1 MRCLASVWRWRA
13 VVLVVMGVLAGCTV
27 GPDYKR
33 PEVIVPADWRS
44 GPDRGDSLGDL
55 GWWEL
60 FEDPA
65 LYDLIA
71 TAVVANR
78 DLQIAVAR
86 VLESRAQLG
95 VTRAAQFPQVN
106 GGASYQYTRPNS
118 ENSPFVNGSRSRPFT
133 GDDFETSIDLT
144 FELDLWGR
152 LRRATEAARAELLAS
167 EENRRAVLTT
177 LVSDVA
183 RTYFDLLELDQELE
197 IARRTLQTR
206 QESLQLQRRR
216 FEQGLS
222 SQLDVDRAD
231 AEAAV
236 AAATVPD
243 LERRIAQNE
252 NGLSV
257 LLGRNPGPIDRGA
270 PLEGQR
276 LPPEVP
282 AGLPSALL
290 ERRPD
295 IRRAEQRLVAANARI
310 GAAKAEYFPQIS
322 LTGIFGVESVSLSSL
337 FTGPSRF
344 WSVGPT
350 MTVPIFSAGRIRNA
364 VKGFEAR
371 EQQAALQYLQA
382 IQQAFREVED
392 ALVFHRKVR
401 DIRTERERRVTANRR
416 ALSLVTLRYEHGLST
431 QLEVLDIQR
440 ELFSAELELASA
452 TRDQLTAVVQLYR
465 ALGGGWQGQSAP
477 SVSHRSRG

>member
-1 MRCLASVWRWRA
+1 MRPLGSAWRCLAT
-13 VVLVVMGVLAGCTV
+13 VLVVVGLLSGCTV
-27 GPDYKR
+27 GPNYRR
-33 PEVIVPADWRS
+33 PEVIVPADWRNA
-44 GPDRGDSLGDL
+44 PEQRDSLGDL
-55 GWWEL
+55 GWWDI
-60 FEDPA
+60 FQDPA
-65 LYDLIA
+65 LHELLS
-71 TAVVANR
+71 TAVLANR
-78 DLQIAVAR
+78 DVQVAVAR

-95 VTRAAQFPQVN
+95 VARAAQFPQVN
-106 GGASYQYTRPNS
+106 AGASYQYTRPNS
-118 ENSPFVNGSRSRPFT
+118 ENSPFLNGSRGRSPFT
-133 GDDFETSIDLT
+133 GDDFETSVDLT

-152 LRRATEAARAELLAS
+152 LRRATEAARAELLAR
-167 EENRRAVLTT
+167 EENRRAVLIT

-206 QESLQLQRRR
+206 QESLQLQLRR

-222 SQLDVDRAD
+222 TQLDVDRAD

-252 NGLSV
+252 NALSV
-257 LLGRNPGPIDRGA
+257 LLGRNPGRIARGT
-270 PLEGQR
+270 PLDGQR

-295 IRRAEQRLVAANARI
+295 IRQAEQTLVAANARI
-310 GAAKAEYFPQIS
+310 GVAKAEYFPKIT
-322 LTGIFGVESVSLSSL
+322 LTGVLGVESVSLSDL
-337 FTGPSRF
+337 FTGGSRF
-344 WSVGPT
+344 WSIGPA
-350 MTVPIFSAGRIRNA
+350 MTVPLFTAGRIKNT

-371 EQQAALQYLQA
+371 QQQAALQYLQT

-392 ALVFHRKVR
+392 ALVSHRKVR
-401 DIRTERERRVTANRR
+401 DIRAERERRVTANRR
-416 ALSLVTLRYEHGLST
+416 ALSMVTLRYERGLST

-440 ELFSAELELASA
+440 ELFSAELEFASA

-465 ALGGGWQGQSAP
+465 ALGGGWQGQPPAGRSP
-477 SVSHRSRG
+477 SP

>member
-1 MRCLASVWRWRA
+1 MRPLGSAWRCLAT
-13 VVLVVMGVLAGCTV
+13 VLVVVGLLSGCTV
-27 GPDYKR
+27 GPNYRR
-33 PEVIVPADWRS
+33 PEVIVPADWRNA
-44 GPDRGDSLGDL
+44 PEQRDSLGDL
-55 GWWEL
+55 GWWGI
-60 FEDPA
+60 FQDPA
-65 LYDLIA
+65 LHELLS

-78 DLQIAVAR
+78 DVQVAVAR

-95 VTRAAQFPQVN
+95 VARAAQFPQVN
-106 GGASYQYTRPNS
+106 AGASYQYTRPNS
-118 ENSPFVNGSRSRPFT
+118 ENSPFLNGSRGRSPFT
-133 GDDFETSIDLT
+133 GDDFETSVDLA

-152 LRRATEAARAELLAS
+152 LRRATEAARAELLAR
-167 EENRRAVLTT
+167 EENRRAVLIT

-206 QESLQLQRRR
+206 EESLQLQRRR
-216 FEQGLS
+216 FQQGLS
-222 SQLDVDRAD
+222 TQLDVDRAD

-252 NGLSV
+252 NALSV
-257 LLGRNPGPIDRGA
+257 LLGRNPGPIARGT
-270 PLEGQR
+270 PLDGQR

-295 IRRAEQRLVAANARI
+295 IRQAEQTLVSANARI
-310 GAAKAEYFPQIS
+310 GVAKAEYFPKIT
-322 LTGIFGVESVSLSSL
+322 LTGVLGVESVSLSDL
-337 FTGPSRF
+337 FTGGSRF
-344 WSVGPT
+344 WSIGPA
-350 MTVPIFSAGRIRNA
+350 MTVPLFTAGRIKNT

-371 EQQAALQYLQA
+371 QQQAALQYLQT

-392 ALVFHRKVR
+392 ALVSHRKVR
-401 DIRTERERRVTANRR
+401 DIRAERERRVTANRR
-416 ALSLVTLRYEHGLST
+416 ALSMVTLRYDRGLST

-440 ELFSAELELASA
+440 ELFSAELEFASA

-465 ALGGGWQGQSAP
+465 ALGGGWQGQPEP
-477 SVSHRSRG
+477 SIDGIK

>member
-1 MRCLASVWRWRA
+1 MRPLGFAWRRLAT
-13 VVLVVMGVLAGCTV
+13 VLVVVGLLSGCTV
-27 GPDYKR
+27 GPNYRR
-33 PEVIVPADWRS
+33 PEVIVPADWRNA
-44 GPDRGDSLGDL
+44 PEQRDSLGDL
-55 GWWEL
+55 GWWGI
-60 FEDPA
+60 FQDPA
-65 LYDLIA
+65 LHELLS

-78 DLQIAVAR
+78 DVQVAVAR

-95 VTRAAQFPQVN
+95 VARAAQFPQVN
-106 GGASYQYTRPNS
+106 AGASYQYTRPNS
-118 ENSPFVNGSRSRPFT
+118 ENSPFLNGSRGRSPFT
-133 GDDFETSIDLT
+133 GDDFETSVDLA

-152 LRRATEAARAELLAS
+152 LRRATEAARAELLAR
-167 EENRRAVLTT
+167 EENRRAVLIT

-206 QESLQLQRRR
+206 EESLQLQRRR
-216 FEQGLS
+216 FQQGLS
-222 SQLDVDRAD
+222 TQLDVDRAD

-252 NGLSV
+252 NALSV
-257 LLGRNPGPIDRGA
+257 LLGRNPGPIARGT
-270 PLEGQR
+270 PLDGQR
-276 LPPEVP
+276 LPPAVP

-295 IRRAEQRLVAANARI
+295 IRQAEQTLVAANARI
-310 GAAKAEYFPQIS
+310 GVAKAEYFPKIT
-322 LTGIFGVESVSLSSL
+322 LTGVLGVESVSLSDL
-337 FTGPSRF
+337 FTGGSRF
-344 WSVGPT
+344 WSIGPA
-350 MTVPIFSAGRIRNA
+350 MTVPLFTAGRIKNT

-371 EQQAALQYLQA
+371 QQQAALQYLQT

-392 ALVFHRKVR
+392 ALVSHRKVR
-401 DIRTERERRVTANRR
+401 DIRAERERRVTANRR
-416 ALSLVTLRYEHGLST
+416 ALSMVTLRYERGLST

-440 ELFSAELELASA
+440 ELFSAELEFASA

-465 ALGGGWQGQSAP
+465 ALGGGWQGQPEP
-477 SVSHRSRG
+477 SIDGIK

>member
-1 MRCLASVWRWRA
+1 MRPLGFAWRRLAT
-13 VVLVVMGVLAGCTV
+13 VLVVVGLLSGCTV
-27 GPDYKR
+27 GPNYRR
-33 PEVIVPADWRS
+33 PEVIVPADWRNA
-44 GPDRGDSLGDL
+44 PEQRDSLGDL
-55 GWWEL
+55 GWWGI
-60 FEDPA
+60 FQDPA
-65 LYDLIA
+65 LHELLS

-78 DLQIAVAR
+78 DVQVAVAR

-95 VTRAAQFPQVN
+95 VARAAQFPQVN
-106 GGASYQYTRPNS
+106 AGASYQYTRPNS
-118 ENSPFVNGSRSRPFT
+118 ENSPFLNGSRGRSPFT
-133 GDDFETSIDLT
+133 GDDFETSVDLA

-152 LRRATEAARAELLAS
+152 LRRATEAARAELLAR
-167 EENRRAVLTT
+167 EENRRAVLIT

-206 QESLQLQRRR
+206 EESLQLQRRR
-216 FEQGLS
+216 FQQGLS
-222 SQLDVDRAD
+222 TQLDVDRAD

-252 NGLSV
+252 NALCV
-257 LLGRNPGPIDRGA
+257 LLGRNPGPIARGT
-270 PLEGQR
+270 PLDGQR
-276 LPPEVP
+276 LPPAVP

-295 IRRAEQRLVAANARI
+295 IRQAEQTLVAANARI
-310 GAAKAEYFPQIS
+310 GVAKAEYFPKIT
-322 LTGIFGVESVSLSSL
+322 LTGVLGVESVSLSDL
-337 FTGPSRF
+337 FTGGSRF
-344 WSVGPT
+344 WSIGPA
-350 MTVPIFSAGRIRNA
+350 MTVPLFTAGRIKNT

-371 EQQAALQYLQA
+371 QQQAALQYLQT

-392 ALVFHRKVR
+392 ALVSHRKVR
-401 DIRTERERRVTANRR
+401 DIRAERERRVTANRR
-416 ALSLVTLRYEHGLST
+416 ALSMVTLRYDRGLST

-440 ELFSAELELASA
+440 ELFSAELEFASA

-465 ALGGGWQGQSAP
+465 ALGGGWQGQPEP
-477 SVSHRSRG
+477 SIDGIK

>member
-1 MRCLASVWRWRA
+1 MRPPGSAWRCLAT
-13 VVLVVMGVLAGCTV
+13 VLVVVGVLAGCTV
-27 GPDYKR
+27 GPNYKR
-33 PEVIVPADWRS
+33 PEVIVPADWRNS
-44 GPDRGDSLGDL
+44 PERSDSLGDL

-60 FEDPA
+60 FKDPA
-65 LYDLIA
+65 LYELIA

-78 DLQIAVAR
+78 DLQVAVAR

-95 VTRAAQFPQVN
+95 VARAAQFPEVN
-106 GGASYQYTRPNS
+106 AGASYQYTRPFS
-118 ENSPFVNGSRSRPFT
+118 ANSPLLNGSPRGPFT
-133 GDDFETSIDLT
+133 GDDFQTSVDLT

-167 EENRRAVLTT
+167 EENRRAVLMT

-183 RTYFDLLELDQELE
+183 RTYFDLLELDRELE

-222 SQLDVDRAD
+222 TQLDVDRAD

-243 LERRIAQNE
+243 LERRIVQNE

-257 LLGRNPGPIDRGA
+257 LLGRNPGPIARGT
-270 PLEGQR
+270 PLDGQR

-295 IRRAEQRLVAANARI
+295 IRQAEQTLVATNARI
-310 GAAKAEYFPQIS
+310 GVAKAEYFPKIT
-322 LTGIFGVESVSLSSL
+322 LTGVLGVESVALSDL
-337 FTGPSRF
+337 FTGGSRF
-344 WSVGPT
+344 WSIGPA
-350 MTVPIFSAGRIRNA
+350 MTVPLFTAGRTGNT

-371 EQQAALQYLQA
+371 RQQAAIRYLQTM
-382 IQQAFREVED
+382 QQAFREVED

-401 DIRTERERRVTANRR
+401 EVRTERERGVAANRR
-416 ALSLVTLRYEHGLST
+416 ALSLVTLRYERGLSS

-465 ALGGGWQGQSAP
+465 ALGGGWQGQPAP
-477 SVSHRSRG
+477 SIDGIK

>member
-1 MRCLASVWRWRA
+1 MRPLGFAWRRLAT
-13 VVLVVMGVLAGCTV
+13 VLVVVGLLSGCTV
-27 GPDYKR
+27 GPNYRR
-33 PEVIVPADWRS
+33 PEVIVPADWRNA
-44 GPDRGDSLGDL
+44 PEQRDSLGDL
-55 GWWEL
+55 GWWGI
-60 FEDPA
+60 FQDPA
-65 LYDLIA
+65 LHELLS

-78 DLQIAVAR
+78 DVQVAVAR

-95 VTRAAQFPQVN
+95 VARAAQFPQVN
-106 GGASYQYTRPNS
+106 AGASYQYTRPNS
-118 ENSPFVNGSRSRPFT
+118 ENSPFLNGSRGRSPFT
-133 GDDFETSIDLT
+133 GDDFETSVDLA

-152 LRRATEAARAELLAS
+152 LRRATEAARAELLAR
-167 EENRRAVLTT
+167 EENRRAVLIT

-206 QESLQLQRRR
+206 EESLQLQRRR
-216 FEQGLS
+216 FQQGLS
-222 SQLDVDRAD
+222 TQLDVDRAD

-252 NGLSV
+252 NALSV
-257 LLGRNPGPIDRGA
+257 LLGRNPGPIARGT
-270 PLEGQR
+270 PLDGQR

-295 IRRAEQRLVAANARI
+295 IRQAEQTLVSANARI
-310 GAAKAEYFPQIS
+310 GVAKAEYFPKIT
-322 LTGIFGVESVSLSSL
+322 LTGVLGVESVSLSDL
-337 FTGPSRF
+337 FTGGSRF
-344 WSVGPT
+344 WSIGPA
-350 MTVPIFSAGRIRNA
+350 MTVPLFTAGRIKNT

-371 EQQAALQYLQA
+371 QQQAALQYLQT

-392 ALVFHRKVR
+392 ALVSHRKVR
-401 DIRTERERRVTANRR
+401 DIRAERERRVTANRR
-416 ALSLVTLRYEHGLST
+416 ALSMVTLRYDRGLST

-440 ELFSAELELASA
+440 ELFSAELEFASA

-465 ALGGGWQGQSAP
+465 ALGGGWQGQPEP
-477 SVSHRSRG
+477 SIDGIK

>member
-1 MRCLASVWRWRA
+1 MRPLGFAWRRLAT
-13 VVLVVMGVLAGCTV
+13 VLVVVGLLSGCTV
-27 GPDYKR
+27 GPNYRR
-33 PEVIVPADWRS
+33 PEVIVPADWRNA
-44 GPDRGDSLGDL
+44 PEQRDSLGDL
-55 GWWEL
+55 GWWGI
-60 FEDPA
+60 FQDPA
-65 LYDLIA
+65 LHELLS

-78 DLQIAVAR
+78 DVQVAVAR

-95 VTRAAQFPQVN
+95 VARAAQFPQVN
-106 GGASYQYTRPNS
+106 AGASYQYTRPNS
-118 ENSPFVNGSRSRPFT
+118 ENSPFLNGSRGRSPFT
-133 GDDFETSIDLT
+133 GDDFETSVDLA

-167 EENRRAVLTT
+167 EENRRAVLIT

-206 QESLQLQRRR
+206 EESLQLQRRR
-216 FEQGLS
+216 FQQGLS
-222 SQLDVDRAD
+222 TQLDVDRAD

-252 NGLSV
+252 NALSV
-257 LLGRNPGPIDRGA
+257 LLGRNPGPIARGT
-270 PLEGQR
+270 PLDGQR
-276 LPPEVP
+276 LPPAVP

-295 IRRAEQRLVAANARI
+295 IRQAEQTLVAANARI
-310 GAAKAEYFPQIS
+310 GVAKAEYFPKIT
-322 LTGIFGVESVSLSSL
+322 LTGVLGVESVSLSDL
-337 FTGPSRF
+337 FTGGSRF
-344 WSVGPT
+344 WSIGPA
-350 MTVPIFSAGRIRNA
+350 MTVPLFTAGRIKNT

-371 EQQAALQYLQA
+371 QQQAALQYLQT

-392 ALVFHRKVR
+392 ALVSHRKVR
-401 DIRTERERRVTANRR
+401 DIRAERERRVTANRR
-416 ALSLVTLRYEHGLST
+416 ALSMVTLRYERGLST

-440 ELFSAELELASA
+440 ELFSAELEFASA

-465 ALGGGWQGQSAP
+465 ALGGGWQGQPEP
-477 SVSHRSRG
+477 SIDGIK

>member
-1 MRCLASVWRWRA
+1 MRPLGSAWRCLAT
-13 VVLVVMGVLAGCTV
+13 VLVVVGLLSGCTV
-27 GPDYKR
+27 GPNYRR
-33 PEVIVPADWRS
+33 PEVIVPADWRNA
-44 GPDRGDSLGDL
+44 PEQRDSLGDL
-55 GWWEL
+55 GWWGI
-60 FEDPA
+60 FQDPA
-65 LYDLIA
+65 LHELLS

-78 DLQIAVAR
+78 DVQVAVAR

-95 VTRAAQFPQVN
+95 VARAAQFPQVN
-106 GGASYQYTRPNS
+106 AGASYQYTRPNS
-118 ENSPFVNGSRSRPFT
+118 ENSPFLNGSRGRSPFT
-133 GDDFETSIDLT
+133 GDDFETSVDLA

-152 LRRATEAARAELLAS
+152 LRRATEAARAELLAR
-167 EENRRAVLTT
+167 EENRRAVLIT

-206 QESLQLQRRR
+206 EESLQLQRRR
-216 FEQGLS
+216 FQQGLS
-222 SQLDVDRAD
+222 TQLDVDRAD

-252 NGLSV
+252 NALSV
-257 LLGRNPGPIDRGA
+257 LLGRNPGPIARGT
-270 PLEGQR
+270 PLDGQR
-276 LPPEVP
+276 LPPAVP

-295 IRRAEQRLVAANARI
+295 IRQAEQTLVAANARI
-310 GAAKAEYFPQIS
+310 GVAKAEYFPKIT
-322 LTGIFGVESVSLSSL
+322 LTGVLGVESVSLSDL
-337 FTGPSRF
+337 FTGGSRF
-344 WSVGPT
+344 WSIGPA
-350 MTVPIFSAGRIRNA
+350 MTVPLFTAGRIKNT

-371 EQQAALQYLQA
+371 QQQAALQYLQT

-392 ALVFHRKVR
+392 ALVSHRKVR
-401 DIRTERERRVTANRR
+401 DIRAERERRVTANRR
-416 ALSLVTLRYEHGLST
+416 ALSMVTLRYDRGLST

-440 ELFSAELELASA
+440 ELFSAELEFASA

-465 ALGGGWQGQSAP
+465 ALGGGWQGQPEP
-477 SVSHRSRG
+477 SIDGIK

>member
-1 MRCLASVWRWRA
+1 MRPLGSAWRCLAT
-13 VVLVVMGVLAGCTV
+13 VLVVVGLLSGCTV
-27 GPDYKR
+27 GPNYRR
-33 PEVIVPADWRS
+33 PEVIMPADWRNA
-44 GPDRGDSLGDL
+44 PEQRDSLGDL
-55 GWWEL
+55 GWWGI
-60 FEDPA
+60 FQDPA
-65 LYDLIA
+65 LHELLS

-78 DLQIAVAR
+78 DVQVAVAR

-95 VTRAAQFPQVN
+95 VARAAQFPQVN
-106 GGASYQYTRPNS
+106 AGASYQYTRPNS
-118 ENSPFVNGSRSRPFT
+118 ENSPFLNGSRGRSPFT
-133 GDDFETSIDLT
+133 GDDFETSVDLA

-152 LRRATEAARAELLAS
+152 LRRATEAARAELLAR
-167 EENRRAVLTT
+167 EENRRAVLIT

-206 QESLQLQRRR
+206 EESLQLQRRR

-222 SQLDVDRAD
+222 TQLDVDRAD

-252 NGLSV
+252 NALSV
-257 LLGRNPGPIDRGA
+257 LLGRNPGPIARGT
-270 PLEGQR
+270 PLDGQR
-276 LPPEVP
+276 LPPAVP

-295 IRRAEQRLVAANARI
+295 IRQAEQTLVAANARI
-310 GAAKAEYFPQIS
+310 GVAKAEYFPKIT
-322 LTGIFGVESVSLSSL
+322 LTGVLGVESVSLSDL
-337 FTGPSRF
+337 FTGGSRF
-344 WSVGPT
+344 WSIGPA
-350 MTVPIFSAGRIRNA
+350 MTVPLFTAGRIKNT

-371 EQQAALQYLQA
+371 QQQAALQYLQT

-392 ALVFHRKVR
+392 ALVSHRKVR
-401 DIRTERERRVTANRR
+401 DIRAERERRVTANRR
-416 ALSLVTLRYEHGLST
+416 ALSMVTLRYDRGLST

-440 ELFSAELELASA
+440 ELFSAELEFASA

-465 ALGGGWQGQSAP
+465 ALGGGWQGQPEP
-477 SVSHRSRG
+477 SIDGIK

>member
-1 MRCLASVWRWRA
+1 MRPLGFAWRRLAT
-13 VVLVVMGVLAGCTV
+13 VLVVVGLLSGCTV
-27 GPDYKR
+27 GPNYRR
-33 PEVIVPADWRS
+33 PEVIVPADWRNA
-44 GPDRGDSLGDL
+44 PEQRDSLGDL
-55 GWWEL
+55 GWWGI
-60 FEDPA
+60 FQDPA
-65 LYDLIA
+65 LHELLS

-78 DLQIAVAR
+78 DVQVAVAR

-95 VTRAAQFPQVN
+95 VARAAQFPQVN
-106 GGASYQYTRPNS
+106 AGASYQYTRPNS
-118 ENSPFVNGSRSRPFT
+118 ENGPFLNGSRGRSPFT
-133 GDDFETSIDLT
+133 GDDFETSVDLA

-152 LRRATEAARAELLAS
+152 LRRATEAARAELLAR
-167 EENRRAVLTT
+167 EENRRAVLIT

-206 QESLQLQRRR
+206 EESLQLQRRR
-216 FEQGLS
+216 FQQGLS
-222 SQLDVDRAD
+222 TQLDVDRAD

-252 NGLSV
+252 NALSV
-257 LLGRNPGPIDRGA
+257 LLGRNPGPIARGT
-270 PLEGQR
+270 PLDGQR
-276 LPPEVP
+276 LPPAVP

-295 IRRAEQRLVAANARI
+295 IRQAEQTLVAANARI
-310 GAAKAEYFPQIS
+310 GVAKAEYFPKIT
-322 LTGIFGVESVSLSSL
+322 LTGVLGVESVSLSDL
-337 FTGPSRF
+337 FTGGSRF
-344 WSVGPT
+344 WSIGPA
-350 MTVPIFSAGRIRNA
+350 MTVPLFTAGRIKNT

-371 EQQAALQYLQA
+371 QQQAALQYLQT

-392 ALVFHRKVR
+392 ALVSHRKVR
-401 DIRTERERRVTANRR
+401 DIRAERERRVTANRR
-416 ALSLVTLRYEHGLST
+416 ALSMVTLRYERGLST

-440 ELFSAELELASA
+440 ELFSAELAFASA

-465 ALGGGWQGQSAP
+465 ALGGGWQGQPEP
-477 SVSHRSRG
+477 SIDGSK

>member
-1 MRCLASVWRWRA
+1 MRPLGFAWRRLAT
-13 VVLVVMGVLAGCTV
+13 VLVVVGLLSGCTV
-27 GPDYKR
+27 GPNYRR
-33 PEVIVPADWRS
+33 PEVIVPADWRNA
-44 GPDRGDSLGDL
+44 PEQRDSLGDL
-55 GWWEL
+55 GWWGI
-60 FEDPA
+60 FQDPA
-65 LYDLIA
+65 LHELLS

-78 DLQIAVAR
+78 DVQVAVAR

-95 VTRAAQFPQVN
+95 VARAAQFPQVN
-106 GGASYQYTRPNS
+106 AGASYQYTRPNS
-118 ENSPFVNGSRSRPFT
+118 ENSPFLNGSRGRSPFT
-133 GDDFETSIDLT
+133 GDDFETSVDLA

-152 LRRATEAARAELLAS
+152 LRRATEAARAELLAR
-167 EENRRAVLTT
+167 EENRRAVLIT

-206 QESLQLQRRR
+206 EESLQLQRRR
-216 FEQGLS
+216 FQQGLS
-222 SQLDVDRAD
+222 TQLDVDRAD

-252 NGLSV
+252 NALSV
-257 LLGRNPGPIDRGA
+257 LLGRNPGPIARGT
-270 PLEGQR
+270 PLDGQR
-276 LPPEVP
+276 LPPAVP

-295 IRRAEQRLVAANARI
+295 IRQAEQTLVAANARI
-310 GAAKAEYFPQIS
+310 GVAKAEYFPKIT
-322 LTGIFGVESVSLSSL
+322 LTGVLGVESVSLSDL
-337 FTGPSRF
+337 FTGGSRF
-344 WSVGPT
+344 WSIGPA
-350 MTVPIFSAGRIRNA
+350 MTVPLFTAGRIKNT

-371 EQQAALQYLQA
+371 QQQAALQYLQT

-392 ALVFHRKVR
+392 ALVSHRKVR
-401 DIRTERERRVTANRR
+401 DIRAERERRVTANRR
-416 ALSLVTLRYEHGLST
+416 ALSMVTLRYERGLST

-440 ELFSAELELASA
+440 ELFSAELEFASA

-465 ALGGGWQGQSAP
+465 ALGGGWQDQRAASKDAIK
-477 SVSHRSRG
+477 